1 MDNWLALFDGQ
12 TRYQLEIND
21 SRVSADVLKFRGR
34 EALNEPFRWRI
45 EFTSSQDDVAAE
57 DVLMKYATLRML
69 SGRVV
74 QGIIIAFEWLGA
86 TADQTHYSVT
96 ISSRMALLAN
106 TRRCAVYQNLSVPE
120 LVEQVLRAHGLE
132 GSDFEFRLEKS
143 YPQRELI
150 TQWRESDLQ
159 FIQRLLSEV
168 GIWFRSGVNEVT
180 GLDTLTFADS
190 QLNYQFDVHLP
201 YQEPSALYDGAAESV
216 WGLRTW
222 HNTVTG
228 LVRTRDYNYRAA
240 TSRTGKSSTGRTR
253 RIRGRLSGR

>member
-120 LVEQVLRAHGLE
+120 LVEQVLRA
-132 GSDFEFRLEKS
+132 
-143 YPQRELI
+143 PV
-150 TQWRESDLQ
+150 WRVR
-159 FIQRLLSEV
+159 ILSFV
-168 GIWFRSGVNEVT
+168 WRKATRSGN
-180 GLDTLTFADS
+180 S
-190 QLNYQFDVHLP
+190 S
-201 YQEPSALYDGAAESV
+201 PSGGKATCSLSSACFLRSV
-216 WGLRTW
+216 SGSAPASMRSPGW
-222 HNTVTG
+222 
-228 LVRTRDYNYRAA
+228 TR
-240 TSRTGKSSTGRTR
+240 
-253 RIRGRLSGR
+253 